1 MTKAMTNRQIAG
13 LMRRR
18 GWTKNAWSLARN
30 ASSWRHP
37 DHPRQLVTGG
47 KGGPDGPPFLVTGPA
62 LTLAVPATLSEDK
75 ALECWARGL
84 DLYQAESFAVL
95 LERVLDWFD
104 LQSEETQGATDS
116 L

>member
-1 MTKAMTNRQIAG
+1 MTKTTTNRKIAG

-18 GWTKNAWSLARN
+18 GWVKNSFSLARN
-30 ASSWRHP
+30 STSWRHSA
-37 DHPRQLVTGG
+37 HPRQLVTVG
-47 KGGPDGPPFLVTGPA
+47 KVGPDGPAFLVTGPA

-84 DLYQAESFAVL
+84 DLYQAESFTVL

-104 LQSEETQGATDS
+104 LQSEEVMS
-116 L
+116 